1 MKNAHLRMG
10 TLTFVKQTRDTVT
23 DVTVHLNQLVAEI
36 PQPQGPAAAMHLA
49 SVFGGDVEIG
59 AVAAAA
65 HEGFRFRIK
74 APGLALFGTLGDDP
88 VLYRSSLQ
96 VPLQVPGRKRPV
108 RHLILVSKTLFE
120 TTFGANK
127 EARRTVL
134 YDDSPEFVLHRLG
147 VRFGLPVLP
156 EWAQWFRSELERR
169 GLVEELA
176 GVNCSPIAA
185 KGTKLRMLRIL
196 SQGLR
201 RKAITIPLK
210 EAVPEPDEAR

>member
-1 MKNAHLRMG
+1 MQNAHLRMG

-23 DVTVHLNQLVAEI
+23 DVTVHLNQLVAEH
-36 PQPQGPAAAMHLA
+36 PAPSGPAAAIHLA

-65 HEGFRFRIK
+65 HEGFKFQIK
-74 APGLALFGTLGDDP
+74 APGLALLGTLGEDP
-88 VLYRSSLQ
+88 VLYRSS
-96 VPLQVPGRKRPV
+96 LQVPGRKRPV

-134 YDDSPEFVLHRLG
+134 YDDSPEFVLHRLA

-156 EWAQWFRSELERR
+156 DWAQWFRAELDRR
-169 GLVEELA
+169 GLVEELG
-176 GVNCSPIAA
+176 GVNCSPITV